1 LICRKFGNVGAIGA
15 LHIDSEETGSVVN
28 IPIQAWMLIKDT
40 VQSFINDNALS
51 RGASIAYYTLFAIA
65 PVLLIIVA
73 IAGLALG
80 HDAAQGAIVGQLS
93 GLMGDAPAKAIEEM
107 IKSAANRSA
116 GIVASIIG
124 VGALIVTATGV
135 FGEVQSSMNAIWK
148 AKPRSS
154 TLNRLVRARLASL
167 GLVLTSGFLLT
178 VSLAVSAALE
188 GLSQYLQGLFPGAN
202 VTLRVF
208 DFLVSTTLISAMFAA
223 IYKALPDK
231 PITWRDVA
239 IGAVVTT
246 LLFDAGKYLIA
257 LYIGQSNVGSSYGAA
272 GGLIVLLLWIYYTAQ
287 IFLFGAE
294 FTHAY
299 AKRFGSH
306 AGAGEASDDGRPR
319 MGVEL
324 PATDRRVT
332 GRNFPRR
339 HLMPENAS
347 AWAKAEVLARRIYEL
362 TTVPLRSQNHPTWDP
377 KWRMAINNGLSAIG
391 TADEPTMER
400 ALNEIDRLA
409 QTL

>member
-1 LICRKFGNVGAIGA
+1 MNV
-15 LHIDSEETGSVVN
+15 
-28 IPIQAWMLIKDT
+28 PIQAWMLIKDT
-40 VQSFINDNALS
+40 VESFINDNALS

-80 HDAAQGAIVGQLS
+80 HDAAQGSIVGQLS
-93 GLMGDAPAKAIEEM
+93 GLMGDATAKAIEEM
-107 IKSAANRSA
+107 IKSAADRSA

-124 VGALIVTATGV
+124 VGALIVAATGV

-202 VTLRVF
+202 VTLKVF

-246 LLFDAGKYLIA
+246 LLFDAGKYFIT
-257 LYIGQSNVGSSYGAA
+257 LYIGQSNIASSYGAA

-306 AGAGEASDDGRPR
+306 AGAGEASDDGASED
-319 MGVEL
+319 G
-324 PATDRRVT
+324 RRT
-332 GRNFPRR
+332 
-339 HLMPENAS
+339 AS
-347 AWAKAEVLARRIYEL
+347 
-362 TTVPLRSQNHPTWDP
+362 
-377 KWRMAINNGLSAIG
+377 NG
-391 TADEPTMER
+391 
-400 ALNEIDRLA
+400 
-409 QTL
+409 

>member
-1 LICRKFGNVGAIGA
+1 VNV
-15 LHIDSEETGSVVN
+15 
-28 IPIQAWMLIKDT
+28 PIQAWLLIKDT
-40 VQSFINDNALS
+40 VEGFIDDNALS

-80 HDAAQGAIVGQLS
+80 HDAAQGSIVGQLS
-93 GLMGDAPAKAIEEM
+93 GLMGDATAKAIEEM

-116 GIVASIIG
+116 GIVASVIG
-124 VGALIVTATGV
+124 VGALIVAATGV

-202 VTLRVF
+202 VTLKVF

-257 LYIGQSNVGSSYGAA
+257 SIGQSDVASSYGAA

-294 FTHAY
+294 FTHAF

-306 AGAGEASDDGRPR
+306 AGNETPDEEYTRPR
-319 MGVEL
+319 
-324 PATDRRVT
+324 TR
-332 GRNFPRR
+332 
-339 HLMPENAS
+339 
-347 AWAKAEVLARRIYEL
+347 
-362 TTVPLRSQNHPTWDP
+362 
-377 KWRMAINNGLSAIG
+377 
-391 TADEPTMER
+391 
-400 ALNEIDRLA
+400 
-409 QTL
+409 